1 MKEIKFTVLGQPVAK
16 GRPKF
21 GNGHAYTPEKT
32 VNYEQ
37 LVKVSYLQTERV
49 KFMDGEQLRIE
60 IKAYSSIPKSVSKM
74 AREGMMLEVIRPTKK
89 PDFDNICKG
98 IADALNDLAYKDDSQ
113 IVSGVIDKYYSG
125 EPRVEVLIYEV

>member
-1 MKEIKFTVLGQPVAK
+1 MKQIKFTVLGQPVAK

-49 KFMDGEQLRIE
+49 KFMNSEQL
-60 IKAYSSIPKSVSKM
+60 KAELQFYFAIPKSTPKKQV
-74 AREGMMLEVIRPTKK
+74 AMMLNDVVRPTKK
-89 PDFDNICKG
+89 PDIDNAEKG
-98 IADALNDLAYKDDSQ
+98 IFDALNGIAYNDDSQ
-113 IVSGVIDKYYSG
+113 IVSCWADKYYSE
-125 EPRVEVLIYEV
+125 EPRVEVFIYEV